1 MSSRKTRIRAVTAAL
16 FLGAASAC
24 TLNTDVTGPG
34 GLLRHGG
41 DEQSA
46 AINTE
51 LPLPL
56 SVMVVTQFGEPIEG
70 ATVNWSIVSGGG
82 TLSSNVT
89 VTDVTGVASVDYT
102 TGPTTGDVTI
112 RAQVH
117 GVPPLTFHEHVT

>member
-1 MSSRKTRIRAVTAAL
+1 MTTAI
-16 FLGAASAC
+16 FLGAVSAC

-41 DEQSA
+41 DEQSTA
-46 AINTE
+46 VNTD

-56 SVMVVTQFGEPIEG
+56 SVMVVTQFGEPIDG
-70 ATVNWSIVSGGG
+70 AVVNWSIVSGGG
-82 TLSSNVT
+82 TLSADAT
-89 VTDVTGVASVDYT
+89 TTDATGVTSVTYT
-102 TGPTTGDVTI
+102 AGPTTGDVTI

>member
-1 MSSRKTRIRAVTAAL
+1 MKTTKFAVAAAL
-16 FLGAASAC
+16 LIGTASAC
-24 TLNTDVTGPG
+24 TLNTDVSGPG

-46 AINTE
+46 AVNTD
-51 LPLPL
+51 LPEPL
-56 SVMVVTQFGEPIEG
+56 AVMVVTQFGEPIDG

-89 VTDVTGVASVDYT
+89 ITDVTGVATVNYT

-117 GVPPLTFHEHVT
+117 GVPPLTFHVHVT

>member
-1 MSSRKTRIRAVTAAL
+1 MAAAL

-24 TLNTDVTGPG
+24 TLNTDVSGPG

-46 AINTE
+46 AVNTD
-51 LPLPL
+51 LPEPL
-56 SVMVVTQFGEPIEG
+56 AVMVVTQFGEPIDG

-89 VTDVTGVASVDYT
+89 TTDVTGVASVNYT
-102 TGPTTGDVTI
+102 TGPTPGDVTI

>member
-1 MSSRKTRIRAVTAAL
+1 MKKIRLRAFAAAS
-16 FLGAASAC
+16 FLGATSAC
-24 TLNTDVTGPG
+24 TLNTDVSGPG

-46 AINTE
+46 AINTA

-56 SVMVVTQFGEPIEG
+56 SVLVVTQFGEPIEG
-70 ATVNWSIVSGGG
+70 VTVNWSIVSGGG
-82 TLSSNVT
+82 SLSANVT
-89 VTDVTGVASVDYT
+89 TTDVTGVASVNYT

-117 GVPPLTFHEHVT
+117 GIPPLTFHEHIT

>member
-1 MSSRKTRIRAVTAAL
+1 MKTTRLRAMTTAI
-16 FLGAASAC
+16 FLGAISAC

-41 DEQSA
+41 DEQSTA
-46 AINTE
+46 VNTD

-56 SVMVVTQFGEPIEG
+56 SVMVVTQFGEPIG
-70 ATVNWSIVSGGG
+70 DAVVNWSIVSGGG
-82 TLSSNVT
+82 TLSADAT
-89 VTDVTGVASVDYT
+89 TTDVTGVTSVTYT
-102 TGPTTGDVTI
+102 AGPNTGDVTI